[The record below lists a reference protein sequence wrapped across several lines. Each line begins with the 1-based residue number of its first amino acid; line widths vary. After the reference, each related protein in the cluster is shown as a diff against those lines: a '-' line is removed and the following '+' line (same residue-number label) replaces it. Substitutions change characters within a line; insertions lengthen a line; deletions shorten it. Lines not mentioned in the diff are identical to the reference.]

1 MILLELKNFSCG
13 YDKIDIIKN
22 ITFKAKRGEI
32 LCIVGPNG
40 CGKSTLLKAIGRLIE
55 YKGTLTFDS
64 KDIKNLPVKEFAKH
78 VALMTQSNN
87 VYFPYTVYET
97 VALGR
102 YAYLKGALSSLSKED
117 DLTVM
122 KAIKSV
128 GLIDLKDKLINE
140 LSGGQLQRVFIAK
153 AFAQDPEIILLDE
166 PTNHLDLKYQIE
178 ILEYLNLWAKENN
191 KIVIAVLHDLN
202 LSNLFGEKIILLS
215 HGEIVSQG
223 TPKEVFLE
231 DNLKNVYNIDVKNFM
246 ISALKQWQ

>member
-13 YDKIDIIKN
+13 YDKTDIIKN

-55 YKGTLTFDS
+55 YKGILTFDS

-78 VALMTQSNN
+78 IALMTQSNN

-117 DLTVM
+117 DLIIM
-122 KAIKSV
+122 EAIKSV
-128 GLIDLKDKLINE
+128 GLIDSKNKLISE

-178 ILEYLNLWAKENN
+178 ILEYLGLWAKENN

-215 HGEIVSQG
+215 DGKIVSQG

>member
-1 MILLELKNFSCG
+1 MLELKNFSCG

-64 KDIKNLPVKEFAKH
+64 KDTKNLPVKEFAKH
-78 VALMTQSNN
+78 IALMTQSNT

-117 DLTVM
+117 NLIITE
-122 KAIKSV
+122 AIKSV
-128 GLIDLKDKLINE
+128 GLIDLKDKLISE

-178 ILEYLNLWAKENN
+178 ILEYLSLWAKENN

-231 DNLKNVYNIDVKNFM
+231 ENLKNVYNIDVKNFM
-246 ISALKQWQ
+246 LNALKQWQ

>member
-13 YDKIDIIKN
+13 YGKIDIIKN

-64 KDIKNLPVKEFAKH
+64 NDIKNLPVKEFAKRI
-78 VALMTQSNN
+78 ALMTQSNN

-117 DLTVM
+117 DLNVI

-128 GLIDLKDKLINE
+128 GLIDLKDTFISE

-202 LSNLFGEKIILLS
+202 LSNLFGKKIILLS

-231 DNLKNVYNIDVKNFM
+231 DNLKSVYNIDVKNFM

>member
-1 MILLELKNFSCG
+1 
-13 YDKIDIIKN
+13 
-22 ITFKAKRGEI
+22 
-32 LCIVGPNG
+32 
-40 CGKSTLLKAIGRLIE
+40 
-55 YKGTLTFDS
+55 
-64 KDIKNLPVKEFAKH
+64 
-78 VALMTQSNN
+78 MTQSNN

-117 DLTVM
+117 DLIIM
-122 KAIKSV
+122 EAIKSV
-128 GLIDLKDKLINE
+128 GLIDSKDKLISE

-202 LSNLFGEKIILLS
+202 LSNLFGEKIILLN